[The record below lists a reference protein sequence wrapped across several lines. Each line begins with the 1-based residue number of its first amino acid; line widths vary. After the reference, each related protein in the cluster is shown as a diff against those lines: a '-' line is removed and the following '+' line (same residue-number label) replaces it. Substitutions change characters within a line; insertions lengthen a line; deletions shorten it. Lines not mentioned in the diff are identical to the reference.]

1 MGKAKD
7 EEATVQVPAFNKQQ
21 ILAAKKYA
29 ERRDLLSVM
38 LADDKSYV
46 LAEVDKLINEFLTK
60 EFDKTKETE
69 EGD

>member
-7 EEATVQVPAFNKQQ
+7 EEATVQVPAFSKQQ
-21 ILAAKKYA
+21 ILAAKKYV
-29 ERRDLLSVM
+29 ERRDLLSVL

-46 LAEVDKLINEFLTK
+46 LDEVDKLIDEFLIQ
-60 EFDKTKETE
+60 EFDKPKER